1 MYPCRSD
8 ENDDWKMKHALKTYR
23 VSQQVNTEL
32 CLIDSRKSQSLHADT
47 PTTFGVKN
55 SFVKK
60 KIKV

>member
-1 MYPCRSD
+1 
-8 ENDDWKMKHALKTYR
+8 MKHALKTYR